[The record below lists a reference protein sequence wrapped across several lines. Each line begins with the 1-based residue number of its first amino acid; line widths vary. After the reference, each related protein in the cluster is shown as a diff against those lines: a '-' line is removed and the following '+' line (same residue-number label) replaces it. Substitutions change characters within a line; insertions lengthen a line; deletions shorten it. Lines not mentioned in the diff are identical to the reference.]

1 MKRTRVC
8 DLLGIEYPI
17 IQGGMLWLA
26 TAELAAAVSNTGA
39 LGTISP
45 HAGMERNGDPS
56 KNLQFQIARVRN
68 LTKRPFAINIPLDL
82 EQSGI
87 LIDVILKEK
96 VRIVVTSAGSPEI
109 YTELLR
115 KEKVKILHVVSS
127 VKQAGRAEACKV
139 DAVIVEGVEAAGHLG
154 FDELPL
160 FSLIPQVADAIS
172 VPVIAAGG
180 IVDARGVVAAFALG
194 AEGVQLGTR
203 FVAVEENIAN
213 PNYKQAIIDAKDKDT
228 VITCRKLLPT
238 RSLKT
243 ELTRRLLE
251 LEASGASADA
261 IRDFLGTSRARKGQI
276 EGDLVNGEAYCGS
289 SAGLIK
295 EILPAAA
302 VIQRL
307 VDGFQKLLRKS
318 LKLLKWTKI
327 ISYKR

>member
-8 DLLGIEYPI
+8 DLLQIEHPI
-17 IQGGMLWLA
+17 IQGGMFWLS
-26 TAELAAAVSNTGA
+26 TAELAAAVSNAGG
-39 LGTISP
+39 LGVLSP
-45 HAGMERNGDPS
+45 FAGMEKNGDPLN
-56 KNLQFQIARVRN
+56 NLRFQIAKVRD
-68 LTKRPFAINIPLDL
+68 LTEKPFAVNIPLYL

-87 LIDVILKEK
+87 FMDVLLEKE
-96 VRIVVTSAGSPEI
+96 VSIVITSGGNPDHF
-109 YTELLR
+109 TELLHQQEMR
-115 KEKVKILHVVSS
+115 VLHVVSS
-127 VKQAGRAEACKV
+127 VGQAQKAESCRV
-139 DAVIVEGVEAAGHLG
+139 DALIVEGVEAAAYVG
-154 FDELPL
+154 FDEIPL
-160 FSLIPQVADAIS
+160 FSLIPQVADVVSI
-172 VPVIAAGG
+172 PLIAAGG

-203 FVAVEENIAN
+203 FVAVEENIAHL
-213 PNYKQAIIDAKDKDT
+213 NYKQAIIDAKDTDT

-276 EGDLVNGEAYCGS
+276 EGDLVNGEAYGGS

-307 VDGFQKLLRKS
+307 VDGFQEIVK
-318 LKLLKWTKI
+318 KI
-327 ISYKR
+327 A

>member
-1 MKRTRVC
+1 
-8 DLLGIEYPI
+8 
-17 IQGGMLWLA
+17 MLWLA
-26 TAELAAAVSNTGA
+26 TAELASAVSNAGG
-39 LGTISP
+39 LGVISP
-45 HAGMERNGDPS
+45 FAGMEKDGDS
-56 KNLQFQIARVRN
+56 SRN
-68 LTKRPFAINIPLDL
+68 LELQITKVRDLTEKPFGVNIPLYL
-82 EQSGI
+82 QQSGI
-87 LIDVILKEK
+87 FVDVLLKRE
-96 VRIVVTSAGSPEI
+96 VGIVITAGGDPGH
-109 YTELLR
+109 YTEVLHQGGM
-115 KEKVKILHVVSS
+115 KVLHVVSS
-127 VKQAGRAEACKV
+127 VGQARKAESCKV
-139 DAVIVEGVEAAGHLG
+139 DALIVEGVEAAAYVG
-154 FDELPL
+154 FDEIPL
-160 FSLIPQVADAIS
+160 FSLIPQVADVVSI
-172 VPVIAAGG
+172 PIIAAGG

-203 FVAVEENIAN
+203 FVAVEENIAS
-213 PNYKQAIIDAKDKDT
+213 PEYKQAIVDAKDTDT

-307 VDGFQKLLRKS
+307 VDGFQKIVK
-318 LKLLKWTKI
+318 KI
-327 ISYKR
+327 A